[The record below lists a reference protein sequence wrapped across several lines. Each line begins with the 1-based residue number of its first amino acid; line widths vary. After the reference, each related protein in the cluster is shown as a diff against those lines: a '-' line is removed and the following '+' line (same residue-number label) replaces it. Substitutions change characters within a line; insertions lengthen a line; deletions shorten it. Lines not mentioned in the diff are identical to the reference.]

1 MSETLEAAA
10 LADWL
15 SKSPSGAIPAALDAE
30 VAETIIALR
39 PEYAPPH
46 SVTADAVLAA
56 LTEGPLVDP
65 AVADALRTWLDAG
78 PGTPPPATL
87 PIGVVETTY
96 ALRPEMAPSLALGID
111 DILNEV
117 SEGPLA
123 PAPVVPLHAPRHAPV
138 EKIVGDAISSSRR
151 KWWTGTS
158 VTVTAVAATALM
170 FIAPIAEK
178 ATHAPSPYND
188 GRTAMAT
195 EPSTQTLS
203 VELQTTKKQAA
214 PEGVELGREDSL
226 EAAREPVT
234 PRPTRAASAK
244 PAMQKRRESAA
255 IPAPPTKAQ
264 RSANAGNGQPL
275 GGIAAEAEAEPQ
287 FNGFADS
294 AGIDDSLSMA
304 APAPSARSA
313 PSAPSANPVT
323 DNGPAQYRDTTVDF
337 ESLEADAGP
346 MVQAHGATIGGGGSG
361 GEAASIGDRGSRART
376 ASAES
381 SVDAAPRRR
390 GDVRAS
396 RAETRAKQLL
406 DSGNLETALQ
416 TVQAGLNAPQ
426 VNPVLKARLLR
437 LKADILAKLGRET
450 EAKQARE
457 EAARVDPLR

>member
-1 MSETLEAAA
+1 MSETLKAAA

-15 SKSPSGAIPAALDAE
+15 SKSPSGAIPADLDAE

-78 PGTPPPATL
+78 PGAPPPATL
-87 PIGVVETTY
+87 PVGVVETTY

-123 PAPVVPLHAPRHAPV
+123 PAPVVPLNAPRHAPV

-234 PRPTRAASAK
+234 PQPARAASAK

-255 IPAPPTKAQ
+255 VPAPPTKAP
-264 RSANAGNGQPL
+264 RSANPGNGQRL
-275 GGIAAEAEAEPQ
+275 GGLAAEAEAEPQ

-294 AGIDDSLSMA
+294 AAIDDSLSMA

-313 PSAPSANPVT
+313 PPANPVT
-323 DNGPAQYRDTTVDF
+323 DNGPTQYRDTTVDF

-361 GEAASIGDRGSRART
+361 LSAASIEDRGSRART

-381 SVDAAPRRR
+381 SVDAVPRRR

-406 DSGNLETALQ
+406 DSGNLETALE

-437 LKADILAKLGRET
+437 LKADILAELGRET